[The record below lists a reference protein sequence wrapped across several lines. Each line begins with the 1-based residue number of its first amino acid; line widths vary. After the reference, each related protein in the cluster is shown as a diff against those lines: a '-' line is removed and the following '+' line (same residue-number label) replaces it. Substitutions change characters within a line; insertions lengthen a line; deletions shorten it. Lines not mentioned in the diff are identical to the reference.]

1 MDTKQLIEEIYAAAY
16 EVRQHLYAGYLE
28 SVYQNA
34 LIIELRNRGFMVAAE
49 VPITVQYK
57 GQTVGTFRAD
67 IIVNNEVILELK
79 SVRELQPIHEAQ
91 LVNYLLATG
100 INHGVVINYGD
111 NYAFRYK
118 TRDYR
123 RFS

>member
-57 GQTVGTFRAD
+57 GHTVGTFRAD